1 MAKRKHTIFGHV
13 TQGMNESI
21 AKDDVIKR
29 SLLRERHFGKS
40 LMLKVF
46 SDYFLNKVEDAK
58 TSMIDAENKAK
69 KRHLAESKKASLKN
83 MPVVA
88 AKKLIPQSHCNFYN
102 SGLTYKI
109 EKEEVSTD

>member
-13 TQGMNESI
+13 TQGMNVVNAI

-29 SLLRERHFGKS
+29 SLLREKALWQKS

-58 TSMIDAENKAK
+58 NK
-69 KRHLAESKKASLKN
+69 H
-83 MPVVA
+83 
-88 AKKLIPQSHCNFYN
+88 
-102 SGLTYKI
+102 
-109 EKEEVSTD
+109 